1 MVSIL
6 MPVHNTAQ
14 YLPACLDS
22 ILNQT
27 FRDWELIAINDHST
41 DNSKQIL
48 EKYARKDPRIRWYSN
63 DQKGIIPALKKAA
76 QYSQGEMVHRM
87 DSDDLMPIDKLE
99 KLHQK
104 LVESGRGSVVTGMV
118 RYFSTDQELKQG
130 FIDYGNWINKHIV
143 RDTIFED
150 IFIECPI
157 ASPAWLMYREDLD
170 RIGGITDGIYPEDY
184 DLVFRMYVH
193 GLTPKGISSVI
204 HHWRDW
210 PKRASRTKKEY
221 KDQLFFDLKVRYFLK
236 YKYRPEDKV
245 VIWGAG
251 RKGKKLFR
259 RFQKFGIRPAWV
271 TENTKK
277 VGHVIYGTTLST
289 PEGLL
294 HSSRQVIVAI
304 SNPGARADIRRR
316 MEKRGLVNNTDIFF
330 FC

>member
-87 DSDDLMPIDKLE
+87 DSDDLMPVDKLE

-157 ASPAWLMYREDLD
+157 ASPAWLMYREDL
-170 RIGGITDGIYPEDY
+170 
-184 DLVFRMYVH
+184 
-193 GLTPKGISSVI
+193 
-204 HHWRDW
+204 
-210 PKRASRTKKEY
+210 
-221 KDQLFFDLKVRYFLK
+221 
-236 YKYRPEDKV
+236 
-245 VIWGAG
+245 
-251 RKGKKLFR
+251 
-259 RFQKFGIRPAWV
+259 
-271 TENTKK
+271 
-277 VGHVIYGTTLST
+277 
-289 PEGLL
+289 
-294 HSSRQVIVAI
+294 
-304 SNPGARADIRRR
+304 
-316 MEKRGLVNNTDIFF
+316 
-330 FC
+330 